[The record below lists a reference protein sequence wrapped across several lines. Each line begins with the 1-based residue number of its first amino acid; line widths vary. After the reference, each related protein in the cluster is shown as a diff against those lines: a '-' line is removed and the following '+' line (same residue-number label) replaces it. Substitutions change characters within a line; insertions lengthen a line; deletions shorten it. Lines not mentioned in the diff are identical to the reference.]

1 MINSCR
7 NHNENCVKIVIVDD
21 NERIRKLIARLLE
34 KLNIPLKVIECENGE
49 EAVNIYSEEKPDLV
63 LMDIVMDRMDGLKA
77 TQRIVKADKDAKI
90 IIVSQLP
97 EDEYKKEAINAG
109 AIEFVNKE
117 NLSMLIQVVYKLQKD
132 NIADNLN

>member
-7 NHNENCVKIVIVDD
+7 NHNENCVKILIVDD

-77 TQRIVKADKDAKI
+77 
-90 IIVSQLP
+90 L
-97 EDEYKKEAINAG
+97 KE
-109 AIEFVNKE
+109 
-117 NLSMLIQVVYKLQKD
+117 
-132 NIADNLN
+132 

>member
-1 MINSCR
+1 
-7 NHNENCVKIVIVDD
+7 VKIVIVDD

>member
-1 MINSCR
+1 M
-7 NHNENCVKIVIVDD
+7 DD

-77 TQRIVKADKDAKI
+77 TKRIVEADKEAKI
-90 IIVSQLP
+90 IIVSQLSE
-97 EDEYKKEAINAG
+97 EDYKQEAIKAG
-109 AIEFVNKE
+109 AFEFLNKE
-117 NLSMLIQVVYKLQKD
+117 NLSQLPKLIENFITNYKIKTK
-132 NIADNLN
+132 